1 MHRTVIFPAMAII
14 LAAGCASP
22 LRPAKLVTTDVSGAV
37 ASDKLITIQGVV
49 QVPATLL
56 SEGGGGLIGKVRI
69 YRLAQSNALRP
80 LPGANVHLADVRG
93 EALPDLPQVVTNAEG
108 RFVLPGIPA
117 GLTYTVVAHAPTTSG
132 ERATLLGLVSTG
144 AQEVSVGLG
153 TTMVTTALLDAAS
166 GLGSLDQGALQ
177 ALAEKVEA
185 DLPASAVPDLARDES
200 VAASVKVMLDSTPQ
214 LRTEVEAMK
223 QRLTEDGLTPEQQRE
238 RVRNALPNATQAG

>member
-1 MHRTVIFPAMAII
+1 
-14 LAAGCASP
+14 
-22 LRPAKLVTTDVSGAV
+22 
-37 ASDKLITIQGVV
+37 
-49 QVPATLL
+49 
-56 SEGGGGLIGKVRI
+56 
-69 YRLAQSNALRP
+69 
-80 LPGANVHLADVRG
+80 
-93 EALPDLPQVVTNAEG
+93 
-108 RFVLPGIPA
+108 
-117 GLTYTVVAHAPTTSG
+117 
-132 ERATLLGLVSTG
+132 VSTG

-238 RVRNALPNATQAG
+238 RVRNALPSATQAG